1 MPTLAACV
9 LQWRHMLVTHLRS
22 VQAAVAVVQ
31 TSGKRP
37 HGFQV
42 SRDFEGF
49 SGHSQSYKLDVA
61 KAMLEIIAAT
71 SSKVLQMCAST
82 SREANQDLNL
92 IAADLKELAM
102 LAVPLGIKIAH

>member
-1 MPTLAACV
+1 
-9 LQWRHMLVTHLRS
+9 MLVTHLRS

-42 SRDFEGF
+42 PRDFEGF

-71 SSKVLQMCAST
+71 SSKVLLLCSST
-82 SREANQDLNL
+82 SRQANQDLNL
-92 IAADLKELAM
+92 ITADLKKLAM
-102 LAVPLGIKIAH
+102 LAAPLGIQIVYEALA